1 MLFMNKKEEVL
12 DIELTPHGKRL
23 LSMGK
28 MKPVYYSFFDDN
40 ILYDS
45 EYAGLTE
52 DQNIIQDRITVL
64 TPQLQTQYKFTSDV
78 MKGIDVDFGNGEKVS
93 TIAPLER
100 NVLVNSLGS
109 TRMSGENYPAI
120 NIRMLNGRIGSY
132 DLDYK
137 TEFGQKKIPQLNIDI
152 EYRVKVKNVRVT
164 GVTGGSVPLD
174 DTPAIVTAG
183 DSPTAIIITDIA
195 PDGSYLSI
203 DPGIVLADIIENNTD
218 FKLENFDIEVYEVG
232 ETLIPLSFA
241 KNKKNNVVNNILVDP
256 ISIEDE
262 IPVELSSDNVEYYF
276 NIFLDS
282 DIDREIINNSVNI
295 LKSQGLYTDKDFV
308 KEDNVLIR
316 EAVSNIYGTNVTA
329 TDIKDC

>member
-78 MKGIDVDFGNGEKVS
+78 MKGIDVDFGNGEKIS

-120 NIRMLNGRIGSY
+120 NIRMLNGRIDSY
-132 DLDYK
+132 DLDYR

-164 GVTGGSVPLD
+164 GITGGSVPLD

-183 DSPTAIIITDIA
+183 DNPIAIIVTDIA

-203 DPGIVLADIIENNTD
+203 DPGIILADVIENNTD

-256 ISIEDE
+256 ISVEDE
-262 IPVELSSDNVEYYF
+262 IPVELSSNNVEYYF
-276 NIFLDS
+276 DIFLDS

-316 EAVSNIYGTNVTA
+316 EAVSDIYGTNVTA